1 MARRIP
7 PHQPGG
13 KALTRAALVLCL
25 LATACCCARVQPSA
39 MEAAPLPA
47 PIPVSAPP
55 PVAVMPPAP
64 AAQLDVVKRFDV
76 AKSKEITAVMAP
88 DATRSQIERIS
99 AAHADAAEALTRL
112 GEKHNRRIA
121 DALHAAKVA
130 VRALEDAIDE

>member
-1 MARRIP
+1 VAGRLP
-7 PHQPGG
+7 QGQ
-13 KALTRAALVLCL
+13 ALTRAALLVCL

-39 MEAAPLPA
+39 SEAPPVPA

-55 PVAVMPPAP
+55 IVTAMPPAAP
-64 AAQLDVVKRFDV
+64 AQLDVVKRFDV

-88 DATRSQIERIS
+88 DATKGQIERIS